1 MVNIDKSQLNVKH
14 RDTLPYGNNLLDFA
28 YQVAL
33 AKPLCKLVVD
43 ETCLDNVWKD
53 GKAESVIYRIKIYEN
68 GEELGFVSTGTR
80 YLAGNKEEVY
90 GVGSFR
96 IRKERGGSATMTKD
110 IKVALRTVK
119 RMLVSRVDNELV
131 DLIKNKV
138 ESNIRQIMYH
148 TRNNLRWDIDSEEE
162 VIFYAM
168 QAYHAKKRG
177 EDRVSLPSKLVSV
190 KDEKIHQRKCE
201 EFEASSSL
209 ELAHHAVTGYGVM
222 LNADGGYVVYDYALG
237 ALEKYPSFYGLP
249 IHLQEKLG
257 IFKLLNVD
265 EPVMKVGCKFD
276 EGMFYIYPKTDV

>member
-1 MVNIDKSQLNVKH
+1 MVNIDKSQLNVND
-14 RDTLPYGNNLLDFA
+14 RDSVPYSDNLLDFA

-33 AKPLCKLVVD
+33 AKPLCNLVV
-43 ETCLDNVWKD
+43 N
-53 GKAESVIYRIKIYEN
+53 ESCIDTTWRAGEPSKVIHMIKVFQE
-68 GEELGFVSTGTR
+68 GEELGYITTGIR
-80 YLAGNKEEVY
+80 YLAGNKEQIY

-96 IRKERGGSATMTKD
+96 IHKDRGGSTTTTKN
-110 IKVALRTVK
+110 IKVALRTIK
-119 RMLVSRVDNELV
+119 RMFVSRADDELV

-138 ESNIRQIMYH
+138 ESNVRQIMYH
-148 TRNNLRWDIDSEEE
+148 TRNNLRWELDAEEE

-168 QAYHAKKRG
+168 QAYYAKKRG

-190 KDEKIHQRKCE
+190 KDEKVHQRKCE

-209 ELAHHAVTGYGVM
+209 ELAHHAKTGYGVM
-222 LNADGGYVVYDYALG
+222 VNADGRYVVYDYALG

-249 IHLQEKLG
+249 IYLQEKLG

-265 EPVMKVGCKFD
+265 EPVIKVGCKFD

>member
-43 ETCLDNVWKD
+43 ENCLDNVWKD
-53 GKAESVIYRIKIYEN
+53 GKSEGVIYRIKIYEN
-68 GEELGFVSTGTR
+68 GEELGFISTGTR

-96 IRKERGGSATMTKD
+96 IRKERGGSATLTKD

-190 KDEKIHQRKCE
+190 KDDKAHQRKCE

>member
-43 ETCLDNVWKD
+43 ENCLDNVWKD

-68 GEELGFVSTGTR
+68 GEELGFISTGTR

-96 IRKERGGSATMTKD
+96 IRKERGGSATLTKD

-138 ESNIRQIMYH
+138 DNSMIHIMYH
-148 TRNNLRWDIDSEEE
+148 TKNNLRWDIDSEEE

-177 EDRVSLPSKLVSV
+177 EDKVSLPSKLVSV
-190 KDEKIHQRKCE
+190 KDDKTHQRKCE

-209 ELAHHAVTGYGVM
+209 ELAHHAKTGYGVM
-222 LNADGGYVVYDYALG
+222 VNADGGYVVYDYALG

-249 IHLQEKLG
+249 IYLQEKLG

-265 EPVMKVGCKFD
+265 EPVMNVGCKFD
-276 EGMFYIYPKTDV
+276 EGMFYIYPKTAV

>member
-1 MVNIDKSQLNVKH
+1 
-14 RDTLPYGNNLLDFA
+14 
-28 YQVAL
+28 
-33 AKPLCKLVVD
+33 VVD

-190 KDEKIHQRKCE
+190 KDEKGHQRKCE

-209 ELAHHAVTGYGVM
+209 ELAHHAKTGYGVM

-249 IHLQEKLG
+249 IYLQEKLG

-265 EPVMKVGCKFD
+265 EPVMNVGCKFD
-276 EGMFYIYPKTDV
+276 EGMFYIYPKTAV

>member
-43 ETCLDNVWKD
+43 ENCLDNVWKD

-68 GEELGFVSTGTR
+68 GEELGFISTGTR

-96 IRKERGGSATMTKD
+96 IRKERGGSATLTKD

-249 IHLQEKLG
+249 IYLQEKLG

>member
-14 RDTLPYGNNLLDFA
+14 RDTLPYGDNLLDFA

-43 ETCLDNVWKD
+43 ETCVDNIWKA
-53 GKAESVIYRIKIYEN
+53 GEATSVLYRIKIYEN
-68 GEELGFVSTGTR
+68 GEELGFISTGIR

-96 IRKERGGSATMTKD
+96 IRKERGGSATLTKD

-119 RMLVSRVDNELV
+119 RMLTSRVDNELA
-131 DLIKNKV
+131 DLIKTSV
-138 ESNIRQIMYH
+138 ENGVRHIMYH
-148 TRNNLRWDIDSEEE
+148 AKNNLKWDIDAEEE
-162 VIFYAM
+162 ILFYAM

-177 EDRVSLPSKLVSV
+177 DDKVTLPSKLVSV

-201 EFEASSSL
+201 EFEASSTL
-209 ELAHHAVTGYGVM
+209 ELAHHAKTGYGVM
-222 LNADGGYVVYDYALG
+222 LNADEGYVVYDYALG

-249 IHLQEKLG
+249 IYLQEKLG